1 MEGQVLPKVL
11 QAGLNGT
18 KPGDSLLSPERSLH
32 DMKNIKHGIF
42 LLTILMTGLLV
53 SNSYHLQLLTF
64 IGINTLLALGL
75 NMLMGYAGQ
84 ISLGHAAF
92 YGLGAYITG
101 VLTATM
107 NWSPWLSL
115 PAAIFLTALIAYLVA
130 LPMLKLS
137 GYYLGMGTL
146 GFGMITYIL
155 IRQWGTVTGGDS
167 GLVGI
172 PSLALGPLSFAAGRA
187 YYFLVWTVV
196 FATFIVC
203 ELLVDSR
210 IGRALR
216 AIHDGENVAAAM
228 GIDTSRLK
236 IGIFVLSAII
246 AAVAG
251 FLYAHLVSFISP
263 NSFDF
268 LVSVRLVTMVVVG
281 GMASIWGSLFGASLL
296 TILPEWLHVFSDYEM
311 IVYGLVLMIIMIFL
325 PQGLTRGLV
334 DLYERSAGLSRR
346 PSTPQGPAKDN
357 EEPKPKSQERTG

>member
-1 MEGQVLPKVL
+1 
-11 QAGLNGT
+11 
-18 KPGDSLLSPERSLH
+18 
-32 DMKNIKHGIF
+32 MKNIKHGIF
-42 LLTILMTGLLV
+42 LLAILITGLLV

-92 YGLGAYITG
+92 YGLGAYVTG

-115 PAAIFLTALIAYLVA
+115 PAAIFLTTLIAYLVA

-155 IRQWGTVTGGDS
+155 IRQWAAVTGGDS

-172 PSLALGPLSFAAGRA
+172 PSLTLGPLSFAAGRA
-187 YYFLVWTVV
+187 YYFLVWGVV
-196 FATFIVC
+196 LGAFVVC
-203 ELLVDSR
+203 ERLVDSR
-210 IGRALR
+210 VGRALR

-236 IGIFVLSAII
+236 IGIFVLSAML
-246 AAVAG
+246 AALAG
-251 FLYAHLVSFISP
+251 YLYAHLVSFISP

-268 LVSVRLVTMVVVG
+268 LVSIRLVTMVVVG
-281 GMASIWGSLFGASLL
+281 GMASIWGSLLGASLL
-296 TILPEWLHVFSDYEM
+296 TLLPEWLHVFSDYEM
-311 IVYGLVLMIIMIFL
+311 IVYGLILMMIMIFL
-325 PQGLTRGLV
+325 PQGLTRGLL
-334 DLYERSAGLSRR
+334 DLYERSTDVSRR
-346 PSTPQGPAKDN
+346 SSTPQAPSASNQEPGAKN
-357 EEPKPKSQERTG
+357 QEPIG